1 MLKCVLL
8 QGANVVVAFGPYKLK
23 IQCQR
28 KCMVGLREESVLYH
42 FLLLQHGE
50 LCRFNRLFSGLHR
63 TVGQQKL
70 ARPWH

>member
-1 MLKCVLL
+1 
-8 QGANVVVAFGPYKLK
+8 
-23 IQCQR
+23 
-28 KCMVGLREESVLYH
+28 MVGLREESVLYH